1 MPPFHHVPAM
11 TSPSFLYHPADRPS
25 IGHDG
30 GVHLTPPPPASGDDD
45 GNGPSHDDHR
55 SHPRNGPRD
64 DIPPINIKIPDD
76 ISELA
81 EDVAIYHAEL
91 RSRQRR
97 ELLSKIVPGLR
108 RMPAGPADQPSARSR
123 PVPGV
128 IIAVLLIIISAL
140 GAMVPLILTHP
151 RPVTS
156 NGPLPLAS
164 TTARPGTVGG
174 LLPDLPL
181 SATRGSRATT
191 DLRPALIV
199 LLPGSCDCA
208 RAVHE
213 IVGQANEGIPVP
225 TYLVTPGADNPLL
238 NDLTRSPAAAG
249 GLAVGYG
256 DPDGSLAR
264 LVNADPQRPTL
275 LLIAADGRLVQPPR
289 GFAPGDRLEGWLSAV
304 PLR

>member
-1 MPPFHHVPAM
+1 M
-11 TSPSFLYHPADRPS
+11 TSPSFLYHPADGPS

-45 GNGPSHDDHR
+45 GNRPGRDDHR
-55 SHPRNGPRD
+55 AHPRNGHRD
-64 DIPPINIKIPDD
+64 DIPPVDIKIPDD

-81 EDVAIYHAEL
+81 EDVALYHAEL

-108 RMPAGPADQPSARSR
+108 RLPAGPADLPSTRSR

-140 GAMVPLILTHP
+140 GAMVPLIMAHP

-156 NGPLPLAS
+156 TGPLPLAA

-174 LLPDLPL
+174 LLPELPL
-181 SATRGSRATT
+181 SAARGSRVTT

-208 RAVHE
+208 RSVHD
-213 IVGQANEGIPVP
+213 IVGQTHEGIPIP
-225 TYLVTPGADNPLL
+225 TYLVAPGADNPSLKE
-238 NDLTRSPAAAG
+238 LTRSPEAAG

-264 LVNADPQRPTL
+264 LVGADPQRPTL

-289 GFAPGDRLEGWLSAV
+289 GFAPGDRLEGWLSALPV
-304 PLR
+304 R